1 MAAGYSIGHQVLDDD
16 HDRMIAIWRELEA
29 SRTLDAAKSAAAR
42 LMGEAGEHF
51 TREEQLMQQC
61 GFPDYLRHKALHAEM
76 AAALRRVLL
85 LPLLSGAGHEDFVS
99 AMRSLMEKWVMA
111 HILGEDSR
119 LAPYV
124 RARAVAVRRPAAAAR
139 A

>member
-1 MAAGYSIGHQVLDDD
+1 MAASYSIGHQVLDDD

-51 TREEQLMQQC
+51 AREEQQMLHC
-61 GFPDYLRHKALHAEM
+61 GYPDYMRHKALHSEM

-85 LPLLSGAGHEDFVS
+85 LPLLSTVKHEDFVS
-99 AMRSLMEKWVMA
+99 AVRSLMEKWVMA
-111 HILGEDSR
+111 HILGEDSK
-119 LAPYV
+119 LAPYL
-124 RARAVAVRRPAAAAR
+124 RARAVAVRRPAVAR
-139 A
+139 G

>member
-1 MAAGYSIGHQVLDDD
+1 MASSYSIGHQILDDD

-51 TREEQLMQQC
+51 IREEQQMLHC
-61 GFPDYLRHKALHAEM
+61 GFPDYVRHKALHAEM

-85 LPLLSGAGHEDFVS
+85 LPLLSSVNHEEFVS
-99 AMRSLMEKWVMA
+99 AVRSLMEKWVMA
-111 HILGEDSR
+111 HILGEDSK
-119 LAPYV
+119 LAPYI
-124 RARAVAVRRPAAAAR
+124 RAAAAARRPAAAAAR
-139 A
+139 V

>member
-1 MAAGYSIGHQVLDDD
+1 MAASYRIGHQGLDDD
-16 HDRMIAIWRELEA
+16 HDRMIAVWLELEA

-42 LMGEAGEHF
+42 LMAEAGDHF
-51 TREEQLMQQC
+51 SREEQLMLQC

-85 LPLLSGAGHEDFVS
+85 LPLLSAIGHEDFVT
-99 AMRSLMEKWVMA
+99 AVRSLMEKWVMA

-124 RARAVAVRRPAAAAR
+124 QARAAAPRRSAAALR
-139 A
+139 T